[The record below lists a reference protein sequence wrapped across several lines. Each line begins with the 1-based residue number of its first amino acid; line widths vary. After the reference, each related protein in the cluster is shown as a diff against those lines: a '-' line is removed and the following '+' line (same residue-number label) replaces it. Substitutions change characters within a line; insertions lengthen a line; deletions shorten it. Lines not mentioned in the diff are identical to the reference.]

1 MHWIVKVLSRRNLT
15 TEPALSNVLSNMT
28 RECRKSLTS
37 QLLSALEERDRNE
50 AESLERDLYSKND
63 TSISLPGRQSGDKEW
78 RMSRSEFGSDSL
90 SSSSCPVRKCVDEH
104 VTNIY
109 NAFFPLMSKF
119 VEQSCS
125 KSEAAELIMLFRKI
139 LVELKN
145 SPFKTRRTS
154 INAIS
159 LSQQFMKFLPS
170 FSQLLDALSLKTV
183 SEVNGRINISLA
195 SEPVKT
201 SIGLPVVFHAL
212 DDLIY
217 NVNHCNKLDK
227 SLLSWPLL
235 KLNRICCGLVL
246 ASGEELPFGIVS
258 ALTCIIFISDCKWEL
273 LRNAVQIPSW
283 SNFPNWGL
291 FNFSV
296 YRLPLHL
303 MELGCLNGK
312 NQMVRQVC
320 QSKYIRVYGAM
331 CWSETISKLK
341 SMIKFQKRFC
351 HLLLNMFHYF
361 RLFIINY
368 QMGFT
373 LKQGK
378 QPPNT
383 KALTIAILFIF
394 LFTLLNVL
402 FDNLTSSLAQL

>member
-1 MHWIVKVLSRRNLT
+1 MKVLSRRNLT

-258 ALTCIIFISDCKWEL
+258 ALTCIIFISDCK
-273 LRNAVQIPSW
+273 
-283 SNFPNWGL
+283 
-291 FNFSV
+291 
-296 YRLPLHL
+296 
-303 MELGCLNGK
+303 
-312 NQMVRQVC
+312 
-320 QSKYIRVYGAM
+320 
-331 CWSETISKLK
+331 
-341 SMIKFQKRFC
+341 
-351 HLLLNMFHYF
+351 
-361 RLFIINY
+361 
-368 QMGFT
+368 
-373 LKQGK
+373 
-378 QPPNT
+378 
-383 KALTIAILFIF
+383 
-394 LFTLLNVL
+394 
-402 FDNLTSSLAQL
+402 